1 LNWNLDGNLLVSHF
15 KDKKIR
21 VMDPRTGETTWES
34 TGHVGPKKGKVV
46 FCGTNEHYM
55 TSAGYTKNGKGEV
68 ALWDLR
74 NPEER
79 V

>member
-1 LNWNLDGNLLVSHF
+1 
-15 KDKKIR
+15 
-21 VMDPRTGETTWES
+21 
-34 TGHVGPKKGKVV
+34 
-46 FCGTNEHYM
+46 M

-74 NPEER
+74 VPGER